1 MRSPREGKGLRVF
14 QVNLSPRGGY
24 RQGFLREISGQEE
37 LLPTSENESS
47 VLASEIV
54 ARVLGDL
61 PSAAIGRDTGWEMSI
76 GDRDR
81 VIAELYRQC
90 FGERVSSVVR
100 CTSCEGS
107 FEMDFSLP
115 ALLEEA
121 DRQRPAT
128 REVLGPDEHG
138 FYRTPGGRRF
148 RLATTGD
155 ERALLGV
162 PPERTAEL
170 LASRC
175 LPDGGAAA
183 LDDQTQV
190 AIEAL
195 DPVLSLELPASC
207 AECGAAQ
214 NIDFDLPRF
223 FLASLFRERPLL
235 VREIHWIA
243 KVYGWSHQEILAL
256 PRTVR
261 RAYAGLL
268 LHEAEARGAAR

>member
-1 MRSPREGKGLRVF
+1 VF

-37 LLPTSENESS
+37 LLPASETESP

-54 ARVLGDL
+54 ARVLGDF
-61 PSAAIGRDTGWEMSI
+61 PSAAVGRDTGWEMSI

-81 VIAELYRQC
+81 VIAELYRLC
-90 FGERVSSVVR
+90 FGERVSSVVL
-100 CTSCEGS
+100 CTECAGS
-107 FEMDFSLP
+107 FEMEFSLP

-121 DRQRPAT
+121 DRRRPAT
-128 REVLGPDEHG
+128 GEVVGPDEQG
-138 FYRTPGGRRF
+138 FYRTSGGQRF
-148 RLATTGD
+148 RLATIGD

-175 LPDGGAAA
+175 SPDRGAAA
-183 LDDQTQV
+183 LDDEMQ
-190 AIEAL
+190 AGIEAL

-214 NIDFDLPRF
+214 NIGFDLPRF

-235 VREIHWIA
+235 VRETHWIA
-243 KVYGWSHQEILAL
+243 KVYGWSHEEILAL
-256 PRTVR
+256 PRTER
-261 RAYAGLL
+261 RAYAALL
-268 LHEAEARGAAR
+268 LRDAEARGMAR